1 MALGVPQVVPDIEGY
16 SEYCSV
22 EHSMMVKP
30 KMRLYLP
37 NGLGQTQLVDPEDVS
52 KAMERYVF
60 DEDTRKLH
68 ARLGVAAASQYS
80 WEKSVGVLVKRLQA
94 IQEDDE

>member
-1 MALGVPQVVPDIEGY
+1 ML
-16 SEYCSV
+16 
-22 EHSMMVKP
+22 VKP

-37 NGLGQTQLVDPEDVS
+37 NGLGQTNLVDPEDVS

-68 ARLGVAAASQYS
+68 ARLGVAAAAQYS

-94 IQEDDE
+94 IQEDD